1 MSNWAKWSK
10 ELQNLLHLR
19 SKIIAFRKFDKAKD
33 LDKIE
38 NITRIKNRL
47 FTFCQVPFM
56 ARVGGLTVG
65 ITRHDSMLDR
75 CMRIFGLK
83 TPSDRSMTS
92 EGESMATTWFASPEE
107 GLKQQCDY
115 PRIPASYEGAIV
127 IGPLTEQKFDPEVI
141 IIYGNPAQVMMLMC
155 GLQKEKYERF
165 DFSFIGE
172 GACSNSL
179 AQCYVNS
186 KPAVAIPCYGER
198 AFGQVADDELVIA
211 LPPGEIERAIS
222 GIKKLAKLGLRYPIN
237 YIGSE
242 ADVLPFLSKLYPK
255 VLDNMRADAIKD

>member
-19 SKIIAFRKFDKAKD
+19 SNIIAFRKFDQAKD
-33 LDKIE
+33 LEDIE

-47 FTFCQVPFM
+47 FSFCQVPYM
-56 ARVGGLTVG
+56 SRVGRLTVG

-83 TPSDRSMTS
+83 TPSDKSMTS
-92 EGESMATTWFASPEE
+92 EAKTMATTWFASAEE
-107 GLKQQCDY
+107 GLKQQGDY
-115 PRIPASYEGAIV
+115 PRIPASYEGAIIV
-127 IGPLTEQKFDPEVI
+127 GPLDEEKFDPEVI
-141 IIYGNPAQVMMLMC
+141 IIYGNPAQIMMLMC

-172 GACSNSL
+172 GTCSNSL
-179 AQCYVNS
+179 AQCYVNK

-198 AFGQVADDELVIA
+198 AFGQIADDELVIA
-211 LPPGEIERAIS
+211 LPPTEIERAIS
-222 GIKKLAKLGLRYPIN
+222 GIKKLIKTGLSYPIN
-237 YIGSE
+237 SIGGE
-242 ADVLPFLSKLYPK
+242 ADIFPFLSKLYPK
-255 VLDNMRADAIKD
+255 AVNNLRTDAMKQ